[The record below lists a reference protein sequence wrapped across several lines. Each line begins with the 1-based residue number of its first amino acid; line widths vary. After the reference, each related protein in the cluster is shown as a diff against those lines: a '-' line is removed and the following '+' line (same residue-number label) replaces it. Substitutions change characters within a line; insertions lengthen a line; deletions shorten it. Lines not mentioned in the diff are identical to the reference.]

1 MTEQEILEKVIE
13 FQKSQMD
20 FDREI
25 KTLTFVAEG
34 HQAKMRLA
42 LMAKQQKAF
51 MVFFEQYRRTMK
63 EISDK
68 YKARI
73 EYLSEVEKIISESF
87 PELSEKIH
95 ELRMAHEKNLNFT
108 QGCASS

>member
-13 FQKSQMD
+13 FQKTQMD
-20 FDREI
+20 FDQEI

-34 HQAKMRLA
+34 HQAKMHLA
-42 LMAKQQKAF
+42 IKVKRQKSF

-73 EYLSEVEKIISESF
+73 QYLSEIEKIVSESF

-95 ELRMAHEKNLNFT
+95 ELRLAHEKNLNLT
-108 QGCASS
+108 QGCAS